1 MKFERK
7 SSRQSVPYLKEGKHD
22 VAIISCEMTKSKKD
36 SDMFKM
42 VLEGENGERAYYYLT
57 FGTDYTE
64 DNLQYLL
71 TSIQDHG
78 YDIPDLD
85 FGYNKETVQ
94 FLEDKEIYIEI
105 NSELEGKQKIY
116 RVSKILTLSEYEDS
130 YEDEESN
137 DDYPFSEE

>member
-7 SSRQSVPYLKEGKHD
+7 NSRQSILYLKEGKHD
-22 VAIISCEMTKSKKD
+22 VTIISCEMTKSKKD

-42 VLEGENGERAYYYLT
+42 VLEGQNGKRAYY

-94 FLEDKEIYIEI
+94 FLEDKKIYVEID
-105 NSELEGKQKIY
+105 SELDGKQKRY

-130 YEDEESN
+130 YDDEEYN
-137 DDYPFSEE
+137 NDYPFSEE

>member
-1 MKFERK
+1 
-7 SSRQSVPYLKEGKHD
+7 
-22 VAIISCEMTKSKKD
+22 
-36 SDMFKM
+36 M
-42 VLEGENGERAYYYLT
+42 VLEGQNRERAYYYLT

-94 FLEDKEIYIEI
+94 FLEDKKIYVEID
-105 NSELEGKQKIY
+105 SELDGKRKRY

-130 YEDEESN
+130 YEDEEYN
-137 DDYPFSEE
+137 EDYPFSEE